1 MKVFCLTF
9 SHVYCLFLLLYA
21 CSFPSHPPS
30 SIRNM
35 PPPPLHRPSRRS
47 FALVAAALG
56 VLLLAAWPALSE
68 PRSNGPAVDVLPEV
82 IQAQVRVLSENT
94 ILLVALCV
102 LAHVLHGAVRQV
114 SAATAFILSA
124 QLALCCCRYLTALLF
139 AVVVASLL
147 QPSFSSALCHASSA
161 FVAWMSGIALS
172 FLLFICLGAPVTL
185 SSSTPGQVSFG
196 FSERLAL
203 ALLLSALV
211 VLPPAQRAGFN
222 ARKWQQIFFLSAP
235 LAAGDEVALPSLV
248 SLVTCCVASVLLP
261 LDAGTRWQVFPL
273 CNLVGA
279 AVGFLVGEVMQ
290 TANGLMHREHWA
302 AA

>member
-1 MKVFCLTF
+1 
-9 SHVYCLFLLLYA
+9 
-21 CSFPSHPPS
+21 
-30 SIRNM
+30 M
-35 PPPPLHRPSRRS
+35 PPPPRLSPRS

-56 VLLLAAWPALSE
+56 VLLLAAWPALTE

-82 IQAQVRVLSENT
+82 MHAQVRVLSENT

-102 LAHVLHGAVRQV
+102 LAHVLHGAVRLV

-124 QLALCCCRYLTALLF
+124 RFALCCCRYLTTLLF
-139 AVVVASLL
+139 AVVVILFL
-147 QPSFSSALCHASSA
+147 QPSFLSALRHAFSA
-161 FVAWMSGIALS
+161 LVAWMSGIVLS
-172 FLLFICLGAPVTL
+172 FLLFICLGVPVAF

-279 AVGFLVGEVMQ
+279 GVGFLVGEAMQ
-290 TANGLMHREHWA
+290 TANELVPREHRA
-302 AA
+302 MA